1 VGSEAEEDRVMAD
14 GATGIRQCTVCGA
27 VLGRAFRFCPTCSDA
42 QPFAAT
48 PVESPPSRASEAVVP
63 PASPAEPMRPA
74 IEPIQVPRVSPV
86 VIPSQPARPVRSGG
100 LDGRLFLAGIAA
112 VVVIAVGAAL
122 WPRAKAAKS
131 FDLQVDA
138 DHWQSVDLRARLGEG
153 RAFVVL
159 TDAPLRLR
167 TEGGRPIT
175 TAAGPVS
182 LGDLADGRVEVKAVR
197 GNARVSFAER

>member
-1 VGSEAEEDRVMAD
+1 MAD
-14 GATGIRQCTVCGA
+14 GATGIRQCTGCGA

-42 QPFAAT
+42 QPFQAT
-48 PVESPPSRASEAVVP
+48 PVAPTPPRVSEGAVPLAPPVVP
-63 PASPAEPMRPA
+63 PPAA
-74 IEPIQVPRVSPV
+74 VEPIQVPRVSPV
-86 VIPSQPARPVRSGG
+86 VVPPQNVRPVRGGG
-100 LDGRLFLAGIAA
+100 LDGRLFLFGIAA
-112 VVVIAVGAAL
+112 VVAVAVLVAV
-122 WPRAKAAKS
+122 WPRAKVAKS
-131 FDLQVDA
+131 FEMQVDA
-138 DHWQSVDLRARLGEG
+138 DRWQSVDLKARLGEG

-182 LGDLADGRVEVKAVR
+182 LGDLADGRLEVKAVR